1 MLERAANQV
10 QNKAVNTLRDSLDV
24 ALGSGSAAE
33 STMTWRRGEQ
43 DLQQPFALPYG
54 YRTPEGSLPS
64 LALRTLTSLWRCKRC
79 VVQAKKLARVA
90 TRLYFALFWMLQASI
105 ATLLLASR
113 NCSCLR
119 QASLWQRSGELLCS
133 RRTMAVTFSSPKAQR
148 TRGAAATQV

>member
-43 DLQQPFALPYG
+43 DLQQPFALPHG

-64 LALRTLTSLWRCKRC
+64 LALRTLTSLWRCKCC
-79 VVQAKKLARVA
+79 VVQAKKLAR
-90 TRLYFALFWMLQASI
+90 I
-105 ATLLLASR
+105 ATTLYMRILDAPGQHRHATLGLERLSMSASG
-113 NCSCLR
+113 LI
-119 QASLWQRSGELLCS
+119 
-133 RRTMAVTFSSPKAQR
+133 
-148 TRGAAATQV
+148 